1 MQATSTGGTKLDKRY
16 SPSFRDDPSRK
27 QSTTKRKRDDVSVL
41 RLVTTLLLLF
51 TSDLE
56 LCTVVMKY
64 QV

>member
-41 RLVTTLLLLF
+41 RLVHYRLLK
-51 TSDLE
+51 TNE
-56 LCTVVMKY
+56 I
-64 QV
+64 